1 MSSSQYHLSDQYYD
15 ICIRRESGKCS
26 VCFSP
31 YIVSTSTST
40 ASSYGLGAGS
50 SGPAQTNAIGVAC
63 TGVTTQ
69 PAAAGLGDYIEI
81 ANLQPGTGTAA
92 TINPAANRMCGQFV
106 SFPRTSLLAHVFQV
120 SSLMPRLP
128 HKLPRPPLALS
139 PYLSKLASILMTR

>member
-1 MSSSQYHLSDQYYD
+1 MKPSLTSHRSHNSLQSEFRASTGEIASFNWDTSSSSVSTSQYHLSDQYYD

-26 VCFSP
+26 ICFSP
-31 YIVSTSTST
+31 NIVSSTTGT

-92 TINPAANRMCGQFV
+92 TINPAANRMCGQYCY
-106 SFPRTSLLAHVFQV
+106 SL
-120 SSLMPRLP
+120 
-128 HKLPRPPLALS
+128 
-139 PYLSKLASILMTR
+139 

>member
-26 VCFSP
+26 ICFSP
-31 YIVSTSTST
+31 NIVSSTTGT

-92 TINPAANRMCGQFV
+92 TINPAANRMCGQC
-106 SFPRTSLLAHVFQV
+106 QYCYDWIIK
-120 SSLMPRLP
+120 
-128 HKLPRPPLALS
+128 KL
-139 PYLSKLASILMTR
+139 IIN